1 MFQGSLTP
9 FVTFSQELVQ
19 ILNMPRV
26 DFLLIALYCFVGL
39 GRFGSFSRKN
49 QNFYQKLRD
58 HNWLFRNFA
67 PLLSI
72 KNVTG

>member
-1 MFQGSLTP
+1 
-9 FVTFSQELVQ
+9 
-19 ILNMPRV
+19 MPRV

-49 QNFYQKLRD
+49 QNFYPKLRD